1 MSVLN
6 ASILSGA
13 TWTPT
18 GGSALVFASDGRS
31 VPGGVSLVVPADTNL
46 VLRRSL
52 EVRAILPAYAANSNA
67 FARMGK
73 CTMLYRIPYVAADGK
88 LYSQPVRIEASF
100 HPDYATKSAR
110 MNEAIA
116 FLADSDF
123 TDFWLNSL
131 IS

>member
-6 ASILSGA
+6 ASVLSGA

-18 GGSALVFASDGRS
+18 GGSALVFAPDGRS
-31 VPGGVSLVVPADTNL
+31 VQGGVSLVVPADTNL

-52 EVRAILPAYAANSNA
+52 EVRTILPAYPASPNA

-73 CTMLYRIPYVAADGK
+73 CTMLYRVPFVATDGK

-100 HPDYATKSAR
+100 HPDYTNKGNR

-116 FLADSDF
+116 LLADSDF
-123 TDFWLNSL
+123 SDFWLNSL

>member
-6 ASILSGA
+6 ASVLSGA
-13 TWTPT
+13 TWTPS
-18 GGSALVFASDGRS
+18 GGSALTFAPDGRS
-31 VPGGVSLVVPADTNL
+31 VQGGVSLVVPADTNL

-52 EVRAILPAYAANSNA
+52 EVRTILPAYPASPNA

-73 CTMLYRIPYVAADGK
+73 CTMLYRVPFVAADGK

-100 HPDYATKSAR
+100 HPDYASKSSR

-116 FLADSDF
+116 LLADSDF
-123 TDFWLNSL
+123 SDFWLNSL